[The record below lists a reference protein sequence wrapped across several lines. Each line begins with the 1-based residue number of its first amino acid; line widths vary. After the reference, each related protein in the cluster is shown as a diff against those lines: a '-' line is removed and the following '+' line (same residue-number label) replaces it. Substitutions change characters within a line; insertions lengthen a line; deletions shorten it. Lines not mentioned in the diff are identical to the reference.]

1 MAAAGG
7 YVPNFAD
14 GGIIGFDG
22 ANGSFVKGNKFDAD
36 ARPFT
41 QGGSD
46 LIPLSK
52 EELLSKPLEFQ
63 KEYLARL
70 DFQNKIQSINPQKLK
85 DVELDKKTKNQAID
99 NPYISSITGPSIS
112 EIPSL
117 FGEKKSY
124 GDIIGNTEI
133 DTKSV
138 DIDEVFKRKGELE
151 ESFLA
156 EKEYSNTPEQQ
167 GDGGNNLYSDSEN
180 LKQTINNLNPK
191 EQEWEGA
198 VYEMGVLD
206 ETVYEPTNAQ
216 KVGDES
222 EAAFQRRLGD
232 SPFTKIA
239 EEAAGEAAKDIS
251 KAEKFALG
259 RVMFNFG
266 TGWAESGQ
274 LRGAAKKMGKDID
287 TDMNKITALKK
298 EQKDLRFKIAAIDR
312 GEDMAGAKIGA
323 DAEKGQRLYNEKRM
337 MQKNIDKLKLE
348 EINTKKPYWAS
359 QTKKNIAEANY
370 LDKIPNAGLT
380 GARKAADELLDK
392 ALGGKDNRIRFTG
405 LNNRVESYA
414 TNNKMSLDDAA
425 KKLFIETNGLKS
437 RYDYWRSSRD
447 AYDRVKPEI
456 NRMLNLTSDNSPVG
470 STSNYLSPDQ
480 KVIRGATPKAGS
492 AADPSAFTVIKSQ

>member
-1 MAAAGG
+1 M
-7 YVPNFAD
+7 
-14 GGIIGFDG
+14 
-22 ANGSFVKGNKFDAD
+22 
-36 ARPFT
+36 
-41 QGGSD
+41 
-46 LIPLSK
+46 
-52 EELLSKPLEFQ
+52 LSKPLEFQ
-63 KEYLARL
+63 KKYLAQL

-85 DVELDKKTKNQAID
+85 DVELENNSFENTLSKG
-99 NPYISSITGPSIS
+99 NPFKVEEVLDTSIFNNPVSGSNIV
-112 EIPSL
+112 
-117 FGEKKSY
+117 
-124 GDIIGNTEI
+124 DTE
-133 DTKSV
+133 SV

-167 GDGGNNLYSDSEN
+167 GDGGDNLYSDSEN
-180 LKQTINNLNPK
+180 LTQTINNLNPK

-287 TDMNKITALKK
+287 TDMNKITTLKK

-323 DAEKGQRLYNEKRM
+323 DAETKQQLYNEKRM

-370 LDKIPNAGLT
+370 LDKIPSAGLT
-380 GARKAADELLDK
+380 GARKAADELLEE

-405 LNNRVESYA
+405 LNNTVESYA
-414 TNNKMSLDDAA
+414 KNNKMSLDDAA
-425 KKLFIETNGLKS
+425 KKIFIDTNGNKS
-437 RYDYWRSSRD
+437 RYDSWRSSRD

-480 KVIRGATPKAGS
+480 KVIKGVYQ
-492 AADPSAFTVIKSQ
+492 PSEAENSLLNTYK